1 MPTQNRSVRGGKI
14 TEWLK
19 MKVSQITLRWAGL
32 KVQNGSKNLAIVH
45 GRVRDDVEKKMWM
58 KNINKWRITTTKWR
72 STSQKPPEV
81 LPSKYH
87 RWEFLIIL
95 WLLMIICDY
104 WWLFYD
110 FWWLLLIIDNC
121 WWLLTIILWL
131 LIIIC
136 NYKKIILF

>member
-45 GRVRDDVEKKMWM
+45 GRVRDDVKKKMRIK
-58 KNINKWRITTTKWR
+58 KNGKWRTTTTNEDQHHKNQIF
-72 STSQKPPEV
+72 SQEV

-87 RWEFLIIL
+87 HWDFLAFNLIL
-95 WLLMIICDY
+95 I
-104 WWLFYD
+104 
-110 FWWLLLIIDNC
+110 
-121 WWLLTIILWL
+121 IILWL

-136 NYKKIILF
+136 DSKMIIYDYFMIIDNYL

>member
-1 MPTQNRSVRGGKI
+1 MPTQNRSACGKKI

-58 KNINKWRITTTKWR
+58 KNIDKWRITTTKWR

-87 RWEFLIIL
+87 HWEILTFDLKKNDKKLLFLIACDHYNKTYVIYIIYVIHNFNYL
-95 WLLMIICDY
+95 WLLMII
-104 WWLFYD
+104 
-110 FWWLLLIIDNC
+110 DN
-121 WWLLTIILWL
+121 
-131 LIIIC
+131 
-136 NYKKIILF
+136 YF